1 MAKPENIGSPYR
13 KTGTMFPKMFP
24 LAREI
29 SGQCTVQ
36 LYLTM
41 ILFNTV
47 VAQ

>member
-13 KTGTMFPKMFP
+13 KTGTMFP